1 MLKFKKIKG
10 NLVHHTAIINWKDLK
25 IGTGNI
31 IGPYVVI
38 GNKAQWKNK
47 KKSGKIV
54 IGNKNIINEFTNIH
68 LPTTLKK
75 LTYIG
80 NNNYIMNSSTIDH
93 DCFIEDHVTISSNVV
108 LGGNVHLM
116 KYSNLGIRTIIHQD
130 QVIGSYTMIGMGSI
144 ITRKK
149 VVKPGYVF
157 YGKPIKCIR
166 KNNISLNK
174 NKINSKSLTA
184 EFLRYKKLKD
194 NRGR

>member
-10 NLVHHTAIINWKDLK
+10 NLIHHTAIINWKDLN

-31 IGPYVVI
+31 IGPYVII

-47 KKSGKIV
+47 RKSGKIV
-54 IGNKNIINEFTNIH
+54 IGNKNTINEFTNIH

-75 LTYIG
+75 LTFIG

-116 KYSNLGIRTIIHQD
+116 KHSNLGIRTIVHQN

-144 ITRKK
+144 ITRKNI
-149 VVKPGYVF
+149 VKPGYVF
-157 YGKPIKCIR
+157 YGKPIKLIK

-184 EFLRYKKLKD
+184 EFLRYKKLKK
-194 NRGR
+194 NI

>member
-10 NLVHHTAIINWKDLK
+10 NLIHHTAIINWKDLN

-31 IGPYVVI
+31 IGPYVII

-47 KKSGKIV
+47 RKSGKIV
-54 IGNKNIINEFTNIH
+54 IGNKNTINEFTNIH

-75 LTYIG
+75 LTFIG

-116 KYSNLGIRTIIHQD
+116 KHSNLGIRTIVHQN

-144 ITRKK
+144 ITSKK
-149 VVKPGYVF
+149 IVRPGYVF
-157 YGKPIKCIR
+157 YGKPIRLIK

-184 EFLRYKKLKD
+184 EFLRYKKLKK
-194 NRGR
+194 NI

>member
-10 NLVHHTAIINWKDLK
+10 NLIHHTAIINWKDLD

-31 IGPYVVI
+31 IGPYVII

-47 KKSGKIV
+47 RKSGKIV

-75 LTYIG
+75 LTFIG

-116 KYSNLGIRTIIHQD
+116 KHSNLGIRTIVHQN

-144 ITRKK
+144 ITRKNI
-149 VVKPGYVF
+149 VKPGYVF
-157 YGKPIKCIR
+157 YGKPIKLIK

-184 EFLRYKKLKD
+184 EFLRYKKLKK
-194 NRGR
+194 NI

>member
-10 NLVHHTAIINWKDLK
+10 NLIHHTAIINWKDLN

-31 IGPYVVI
+31 IGPYVII

-47 KKSGKIV
+47 RKSGKIV

-75 LTYIG
+75 LTFIG

-130 QVIGSYTMIGMGSI
+130 QVIGSYTMIGMGL
-144 ITRKK
+144 
-149 VVKPGYVF
+149 
-157 YGKPIKCIR
+157 
-166 KNNISLNK
+166 SL
-174 NKINSKSLTA
+174 IHI
-184 EFLRYKKLKD
+184 
-194 NRGR
+194 